1 MHSDLTESVRNIEY
15 SINGILQRLLLS
27 VLPGCRFTVNLG
39 KDDRNIALHFDPR
52 FNFLGGIKKIFM
64 ATRNDG
70 EWGHQHQ
77 DDNFP
82 FYWGKQVEIMIA
94 FLGDT
99 FEINLSTG
107 HRIVFQN
114 SLKMEILTYMSVANM
129 TVSDIKFC

>member
-1 MHSDLTESVRNIEY
+1 MKMQPGDAVRIRGRILEEVES
-15 SINGILQRLLLS
+15 
-27 VLPGCRFTVNLG
+27 CRFTVNLG

-52 FNFLGGIKKIFM
+52 FNHLRDKKKIFM
-64 ATRNDG
+64 ATRKDG
-70 EWGHQHQ
+70 EWGHEQR

-82 FYWGKQVEIMIA
+82 FFWGKQVEIMIA

-114 SLKMEILTYMSVANM
+114 SLKMEILTYMSVVNVA
-129 TVSDIKFC
+129 VSDIKFC